1 MASIAC
7 KITPHGIVGVDGLN
21 DPQTLSGWQAELE
34 LWFEKSAGKTRL
46 VRRRHLGPL
55 MVQSPFHPERDGT
68 CHVYLLHPPG
78 GVAGGDQ
85 LAISA
90 HLGAGARALLT
101 TPGATKFYRSRERI
115 SLQMT
120 TLEVGPDAI
129 CEYFPQETIL
139 FDGAQAI
146 IETQVNLAGNAS
158 YAGWD
163 FFCLGRPAANERFD
177 SGQLRQRIAI
187 TRDSRPIWLERSSLA
202 GGSSLLDAA
211 HAFAGHSVWGT
222 FVYAGA
228 GHEGVADTV
237 RSAVGPEA
245 GHRFSVSC
253 LEDIVVCRYL
263 GPQAAEG
270 KALFTKA
277 WGALRLLN
285 QGKAAVTPRIWA
297 T

>member
-1 MASIAC
+1 MANIAC
-7 KITPHGIVGVDGLN
+7 KTTAHDTRGASEVSCPSS
-21 DPQTLSGWQAELE
+21 QAGWQAELD
-34 LWFEKSAGKTRL
+34 LWFERSAGKTRL

-78 GVAGGDQ
+78 GVAGGDK
-85 LAISA
+85 LAISI
-90 HLGAGARALLT
+90 HLGAGACALLT
-101 TPGATKFYRSRERI
+101 TPGATKFYRSRART
-115 SLQMT
+115 SHQAV
-120 TLEVGPDAI
+120 TLDVGPDAI

-146 IETQVNLAGNAS
+146 AETQVNLAGSAS

-177 SGQLRQRIAI
+177 SGRLQQRIAI
-187 TRDSRPIWLERSSLA
+187 TRDARPIWFERCSLA
-202 GGSSLLDAA
+202 GGSHLLDAA

-228 GHEGVADTV
+228 SHEGSVDAV
-237 RSAVGPEA
+237 RSTVGTQTA
-245 GHRFSVSC
+245 QRFSVSG

-270 KALFTKA
+270 KTLFAKA
-277 WGALRLLN
+277 WGALRQLN